1 MNLIEKKQRNESFCL
16 IIAFVLEH
24 EMGSESRSRGDGRVA
39 IRDEGTG
46 GKTDD
51 GWPGVLLVRPQLK

>member
-24 EMGSESRSRGDGRVA
+24 EMGSESRSCGDSRVA
-39 IRDEGTG
+39 IRDEKAQAGRPMMG
-46 GKTDD
+46 GLESC
-51 GWPGVLLVRPQLK
+51 W